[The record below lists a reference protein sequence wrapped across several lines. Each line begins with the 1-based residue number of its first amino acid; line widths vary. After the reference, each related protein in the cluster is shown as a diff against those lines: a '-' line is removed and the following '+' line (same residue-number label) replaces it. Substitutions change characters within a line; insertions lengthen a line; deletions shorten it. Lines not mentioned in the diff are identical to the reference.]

1 MESSNLDI
9 LRTMLYTWTD
19 QEINE
24 AWSLI
29 AAEGDRR
36 REVRTKKV
44 KSELRAGDKVSWS
57 HGKKT
62 GEVVRVKYKKAIVK
76 ESGVKHNWDIPLS
89 MLTKVSS

>member
-1 MESSNLDI
+1 MESNNLDI

-19 QEINE
+19 QEITE

-44 KSELRAGDKVSWS
+44 KSELKSGDRVSWD
-57 HGKKT
+57 HGSKQ
-62 GEVVRVKYKKAIVK
+62 GDVVRVKYKKAIVK
-76 ESGVKHNWDIPLS
+76 ESGMKHNWDIPLS
-89 MLTKVSS
+89 MLTKIN